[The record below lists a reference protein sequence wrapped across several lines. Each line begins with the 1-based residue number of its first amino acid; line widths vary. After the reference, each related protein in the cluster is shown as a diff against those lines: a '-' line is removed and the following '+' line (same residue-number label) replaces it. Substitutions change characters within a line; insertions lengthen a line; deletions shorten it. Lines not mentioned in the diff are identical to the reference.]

1 MTVKSPVVLLYEESR
16 HTALDFQR
24 MSLSIPYYIIEIP
37 FASHVPG
44 GGAIHYTGRNDLNRG
59 LCQTAQTSLTELV
72 GFQRQSTS

>member
-24 MSLSIPYYIIEIP
+24 MSLSIPYYIIKSP

-59 LCQTAQTSLTELV
+59 VPDGPKQLD
-72 GFQRQSTS
+72 